1 LVQFA
6 LIWHL
11 TVTTGSA
18 TVLATAV
25 LVGMLPNVLLGPLVG
40 ALVDRWDR
48 RRIMLIADG
57 SIALATLIMAL
68 LFALDAAATW
78 HIYAVMFIRSLAS
91 AFHGNAMIASTS
103 LMAPVEHLARIQG
116 INEMLNGG
124 LHVIAAPLSA
134 LLLEV
139 LPLQGFL
146 AIDVVTALF
155 AIAPLL
161 LIRIPQPGRTTH
173 NQAQHEA
180 QPTLWQDVKAGVRY
194 LLGWPGLLI
203 ISLMT
208 VGINFVLMPAF
219 SLLPLLIK
227 DHFGGGAMQLG
238 WVESAMGIGIVAGGG
253 LLGLWGGFERRIVTS
268 MLGLM
273 GMGAG
278 ALILALAPP
287 WAMSLAVGGAFFFG
301 MMNPMTMGPFFAV
314 IQSTVEPEMQARI
327 FSLLRS
333 VGTGMAPLGLLIAGP
348 VADLVGIQAWFLLG
362 GSICVMMAIS
372 GLLIPAVV
380 NIEMKRNA
388 LAALDV
394 AA

>member
-227 DHFGGGAMQLG
+227 DHFGGGAMR
-238 WVESAMGIGIVAGGG
+238 IGIVAGGV